1 MVPVPILVG
10 YPGENGM
17 AALIR
22 GMSFGIMRTMQIKRD
37 FYLNRLVEAKGDGF
51 VKIVTGIRRC
61 GKSYLLFNLF
71 KSHLL
76 KEGVRRENIVEIA
89 LDRKKDAKLRDPDSL
104 YDFLSRQTSR
114 KRGRVYVFIDEIQ
127 ECRRP
132 RGLGRETP
140 EEKAEREHQF
150 YDILNEFRERKNI
163 DLYVT
168 GSNSRLLV
176 TDVATQ
182 FRGRGEAI
190 QVNPLTFSEYYA
202 AAGGDK
208 SDAWSHYLLYGG
220 MPELF
225 SMRTDAAK
233 RAYLEGLFKT
243 IYFRDIVERCELR
256 DEFFLASVNDVLMSS
271 TGGLTNPT
279 KLAKHLGTVLGKTPD
294 PRTVGRYI
302 DMLADAYLFRKA
314 ERYDIK
320 GRNYLDFPSKYYPS
334 DIGLRNARLNFRQVE
349 PDHLME
355 CAIYNEL
362 IARGANVDVGVL
374 EVESRKGGKRETKQ
388 LEIDFIVNLGH
399 EKVYIQSAYRIAGT
413 DKMEQE
419 TRGLRKIGNSFRKI
433 VVVDGVQ
440 PFYTDESGVS
450 FIGLMDFMLNKNV
463 LS

>member
-1 MVPVPILVG
+1 
-10 YPGENGM
+10 
-17 AALIR
+17 
-22 GMSFGIMRTMQIKRD
+22 MRAMKIKRD

-76 KEGVRRENIVEIA
+76 KEGVRRENVVEIA
-89 LDRKKDAKLRDPDSL
+89 LDRKKDAKLRDPDAL
-104 YDFLSRQTSR
+104 YDFLVRRTSG
-114 KRGRVYVFIDEIQ
+114 KRGTVYVFIDEIQ

-132 RGLGRETP
+132 KGIRRETP
-140 EEKAEREHQF
+140 EEKAEREQQF
-150 YDILNEFRERKNI
+150 YDILNEFRQRKNV

-182 FRGRGEAI
+182 FRGRGETI

-202 AAGGDK
+202 AVGGDK
-208 SDAWSHYLLYGG
+208 ADAWSHYLLYGG

-243 IYFRDIVERCELR
+243 IYFRDIVDRYELH
-256 DEFFLASVNDVLMSS
+256 DDYFLANVNDVLMSAS
-271 TGGLTNPT
+271 GSLTNPT
-279 KLAKHLGTVLGKTPD
+279 KLANHLGTVLGKKPD
-294 PRTVGRYI
+294 PRTVGRYLG
-302 DMLADAYLFRKA
+302 MLADAYLFRKA
-314 ERYDIK
+314 ERFDIK
-320 GRNYLDFPSKYYPS
+320 GRTYLDFPSKYYPA
-334 DIGLRNARLNFRQVE
+334 DVGLRNARLNFRQVE

-355 CAIYNEL
+355 CVLYNEL

-388 LEIDFIVNLGH
+388 LEIDFIVNLGR
-399 EKVYIQSAYRIAGT
+399 EKVYIQSAYRLAGT
-413 DKMEQE
+413 DKIEQE
-419 TRGLRKIGNSFRKI
+419 TRGLRKIGDSFRKI
-433 VVVDGVQ
+433 VVVDGIQ
-440 PFYTDESGVS
+440 PFYMDESGVS
-450 FIGLMDFMLNKNV
+450 FVGLMDFMLNREV
-463 LS
+463 LA

>member
-1 MVPVPILVG
+1 
-10 YPGENGM
+10 M
-17 AALIR
+17 AVLIR
-22 GMSFGIMRTMQIKRD
+22 GKGSGIMPAMKIKRD

-76 KEGVRRENIVEIA
+76 KNGVRRENIVEIA
-89 LDRKKDAKLRDPDSL
+89 LDRKKDAKLRDPDAL
-104 YDFLSRQTSR
+104 YDFLIHRTSG

-127 ECRRP
+127 ECRRLKGP
-132 RGLGRETP
+132 GRETP
-140 EEKAEREHQF
+140 EEKAAREQQF
-150 YDILNEFRERKNI
+150 YDILNEFRARKNV

-182 FRGRGEAI
+182 FRGRGETI

-202 AAGGDK
+202 AVGGDK
-208 SDAWSHYLLYGG
+208 SDAWAQYLLYGG

-225 SMRTDAAK
+225 SMRTDTAK
-233 RAYLEGLFKT
+233 RSYLEALFKT
-243 IYFRDIVERCELR
+243 IYFRDIVERYELH
-256 DEFFLASVNDVLMSS
+256 DDFFLANVNDVLMSAS
-271 TGGLTNPT
+271 GGLTNPT
-279 KLAKHLGTVLGKTPD
+279 KLANHLGTVLGKKPD
-294 PRTVGRYI
+294 PRTIGRYI
-302 DMLADAYLFRKA
+302 DMLTDAYLFRKA

-320 GRNYLDFPSKYYPS
+320 GRNYLDFPSKYYPA
-334 DIGLRNARLNFRQVE
+334 DVGLRNARLNFRQVE

-374 EVESRKGGKRETKQ
+374 EVESRKGGNREKKR
-388 LEIDFIVNLGH
+388 LEIDFIVNLGR
-399 EKVYIQSAYRIAGT
+399 EKVYIQSAYRLAGP
-413 DKMEQE
+413 DKIEQE
-419 TRGLRKIGNSFRKI
+419 TRGLRKIGDSFRKI

-450 FIGLMDFMLNKNV
+450 FIGLMDFMLNRDV
-463 LS
+463 LA

>member
-1 MVPVPILVG
+1 
-10 YPGENGM
+10 M
-17 AALIR
+17 ALLIR
-22 GMSFGIMRTMQIKRD
+22 GAAYGILHAMKIKRD
-37 FYLNRLVEAKGDGF
+37 FYLNRLIDAKGDGF

-89 LDRKKDAKLRDPDSL
+89 LDRKKDAKLRDPDAL
-104 YDFLSRQTSR
+104 YDFLVHRTAG
-114 KRGRVYVFIDEIQ
+114 KRGMVYVFIDEIQ

-132 RGLGRETP
+132 KGTRRETP
-140 EEKAEREHQF
+140 EEKAEREQQF
-150 YDILNEFRERKNI
+150 YDILNEFRQRKNV

-182 FRGRGEAI
+182 FRGRGETI

-202 AAGGDK
+202 AVGGDK
-208 SDAWSHYLLYGG
+208 VDAWSHYLLYGG

-233 RAYLEGLFKT
+233 RAYLEGLFQT
-243 IYFRDIVERCELR
+243 IYFRDIVDRYDLH
-256 DEFFLASVNDVLMSS
+256 DDYFLANVNDVLMSAS
-271 TGGLTNPT
+271 GSLTNPT
-279 KLAKHLGTVLGKTPD
+279 KLANHLGTVLGKKPD

-302 DMLADAYLFRKA
+302 GMLTDAYLFRRA
-314 ERYDIK
+314 ERFDIK
-320 GRNYLDFPSKYYPS
+320 GRTYLDFPSKYYPA
-334 DIGLRNARLNFRQVE
+334 DVGLRNARLNFRQVE

-362 IARGANVDVGVL
+362 VARGANVDVGVL

-388 LEIDFIVNLGH
+388 LEIDFIVNLGR
-399 EKVYIQSAYRIAGT
+399 EKVYIQSAYRLAGT
-413 DKMEQE
+413 GKIEQE
-419 TRGLRKIGNSFRKI
+419 TRGLRKIGDSFRKL

-450 FIGLMDFMLNKNV
+450 FVGLMDFMLNREV
-463 LS
+463 LA